1 MGALYNIRM
10 KNTTVTFIPKRY
22 NAHNQPWIT
31 FGAPD
36 KEEYERWSPEVC
48 GICCL
53 KMAGDALGTT
63 QQLSVYAL
71 AMETL
76 QKGGFKRKPDGSIE
90 GVFHKPLLEVARTHG
105 LDGSIERSFSLE
117 KVNEILQK
125 GGMAILSIDKAK
137 VNPTLKGGHLVL
149 VWSRDERKK
158 TFLIHDSEQLL
169 SESGEGI
176 ALPEADLMRI
186 SNNRGI
192 SVFTRRNNSWIRI
205 IEHVLHLSLPLPQL
219 AILMAK

>member
-1 MGALYNIRM
+1 MGALYNITM

-22 NAHNQPWIT
+22 DVHAQPWIP
-31 FGAPD
+31 FGAPN

-63 QQLSVYAL
+63 QQLSVYKL

-76 QKGGFKRKPDGSIE
+76 QKGGFKLNPDGSIE
-90 GVFHKPLLEVARTHG
+90 GVFHKPLLEVARSHG
-105 LDGSIERSFSLE
+105 LDGTLERDFSLK
-117 KVNEILQK
+117 KVSRILQK

-137 VNPTLKGGHLVL
+137 VNPALKGGHLVL
-149 VWSRDERKK
+149 VWHRDEEKK
-158 TFLIHDSEQLL
+158 TFLIHDSERLL
-169 SESGEGI
+169 SESGESI
-176 ALPEADLMRI
+176 SMPEADLMKI

-192 SVFTRRNNSWIRI
+192 SVFTRRNNS
-205 IEHVLHLSLPLPQL
+205 
-219 AILMAK
+219 